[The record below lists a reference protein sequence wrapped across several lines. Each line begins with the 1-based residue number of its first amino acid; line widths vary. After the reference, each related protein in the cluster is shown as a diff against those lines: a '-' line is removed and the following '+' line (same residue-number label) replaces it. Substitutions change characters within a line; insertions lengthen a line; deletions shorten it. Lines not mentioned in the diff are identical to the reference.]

1 MAPDQHLS
9 LEPLPIFAND
19 GKDSDLFA
27 KPARLQDVVLQDGS
41 EVYTR

>member
-1 MAPDQHLS
+1 MSGEQHVS

-19 GKDSDLFA
+19 GQDSDLFA
-27 KPARLQDVVLQDGS
+27 KPPRLEDVNLTDGS